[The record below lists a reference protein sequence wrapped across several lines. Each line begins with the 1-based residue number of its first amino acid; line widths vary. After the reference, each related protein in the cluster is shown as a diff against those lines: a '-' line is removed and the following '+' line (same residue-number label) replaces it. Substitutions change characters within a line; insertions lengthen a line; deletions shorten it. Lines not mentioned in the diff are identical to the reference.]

1 MTPPF
6 GPDAHAAEIIAPMPE
21 APAHDTLL
29 DALHVHFG
37 HAAFRLGQRD
47 VVEAIVAGN
56 DAVVVMPTGGGKSLC
71 YQLPAVLGGGTT
83 LVISPLIALMKDQ
96 IDGLHLRGISAA
108 ALHSN
113 LDGAEQWEVQRR
125 YREGRLRLLYVAPE
139 RLVRPDFRALLADS
153 RPCRIVV
160 DEAHCISEWGH
171 DFRRDYL
178 RIGHVAPPLS

>member
-37 HAAFRLGQRD
+37 HAAFRTGQRE
-47 VVEAIVAGN
+47 VVEAIVAGH

-71 YQLPAVLGGGTT
+71 YQLPAVLSDSTT

-96 IDGLHLRGISAA
+96 IDGLRARGIPAA

-113 LDGAEQWEVQRR
+113 LDGAEQWEVQRA

-139 RLVRPDFRALLADS
+139 RLVRPDFRGLLAHS
-153 RPCRIVV
+153 PPGRIVL
-160 DEAHCISEWGH
+160 DAAPCISEAGH
-171 DFRRDYL
+171 
-178 RIGHVAPPLS
+178 